1 MKKNWKGIIYLVIGL
16 FLLGLIFYSSNY
28 VLQLKEKNSQNL
40 SSLSSSD
47 FWKEEAIFPERK
59 AIENF
64 LRYLPEV
71 KKDVKLKDVLAAVTK
86 DVESIEGM
94 EMLKNIL
101 QGKEDALM
109 PLQDL
114 DRNFSYLQ
122 KYNLDFIDNW
132 KRQTQNWLLFFGE
145 QKPQHYLVAFQDPE
159 IPRPSGGLL
168 GAYAILSF
176 DQGKIDLEGDSIFV
190 LDDLFFNKVV
200 PPFPLRFISN
210 KWFFHDLNWFFDF
223 PFTGRKI
230 IEYYDQL
237 GLEQK
242 LDGVI
247 SINPGVMKEILSVLG
262 PVEIKKYDLN
272 ITADTFE
279 SFFQNQIT
287 ERARQVVNETPQD
300 SFSLFIKNLRVQLN
314 SASESQLQQ
323 IVSSIQD
330 GLNDKEIQLFFRDD
344 TLEYY
349 FDSLNGAGK
358 VLATADDY
366 LAVVIDSLQ
375 RSFDYSTEERNIS
388 LQSDF
393 TSSDVV
399 NSLTVSNQGGKDK
412 EEYIQVYL
420 PAGITIK
427 KVQNGFLKKNPEPW
441 SYADL
446 GFTEDIDVKLLERTK
461 IYDDKNNIEI
471 FEESGK
477 TVVASWVHLA
487 LHPFVIQYTIPYK
500 QHSPT
505 SWKLQ
510 LQKQSGQK
518 VNFSYNVSPLSG
530 QTIRPT
536 LFPLGKSIPLE
547 RDTDITLYFIPA
559 SNL

>member
-1 MKKNWKGIIYLVIGL
+1 MKKNWKGIVYLVIGL
-16 FLLGLIFYSSNY
+16 SLLSLIFYSSNY
-28 VLQLKEKNSQNL
+28 VLQLKERNSQEL

-47 FWKEEAIFPERK
+47 FWKGDKIFPEGK

-71 KKDVKLKDVLAAVTK
+71 RNDVKLKDVLVDVTQ
-86 DVESIEGM
+86 DMNDIGGM
-94 EMLKNIL
+94 VMLKDML
-101 QGKEDALM
+101 QGKKDALI
-109 PLQDL
+109 PLQNL
-114 DRNFSYLQ
+114 DQNFAYLQ

-132 KRQTQNWLLFFGE
+132 KKQTQNWLLFLGE
-145 QKPQHYLVAFQDPE
+145 RKHQHYLVIFQDPE

-176 DQGKIDLEGDSIFV
+176 DQGKIDLKGDNIFV
-190 LDDLFFNKVV
+190 LDNLFFNKVV

-230 IEYYDQL
+230 LEYYNQL
-237 GLEQK
+237 GLEQQ

-247 SINPGVMKEILSVLG
+247 SINPEAMEAILSVLG
-262 PVEIKKYDLN
+262 PIEIKKYDLN
-272 ITADTFE
+272 IKDTTFK

-287 ERARQVVNETPQD
+287 EGAQQAAPETPRD
-300 SFSLFIKNLRVQLN
+300 SFTLFIENFRIKLS
-314 SASESQLQQ
+314 SASPSQLQQ
-323 IVSSIQD
+323 IVSSLQD
-330 GLNDKEIQLFFRDD
+330 SLNNKEIQLFFQDD

-349 FDSLNGAGK
+349 FDSLNGTGK
-358 VLATADDY
+358 VLATPNDY
-366 LAVVIDSLQ
+366 LAVVISSLQ
-375 RSFDYSTEERNIS
+375 RGLDRSQAERNIT

-393 TSSDVV
+393 TSSGVT
-399 NSLTVSNQGGKDK
+399 NMLTISSRGGQNK
-412 EEYIQVYL
+412 EEYLQVYL
-420 PAGITIK
+420 PAGITIIK
-427 KVQNGFLKKNPEPW
+427 AQNSFLKKNPEPW

-446 GFTEDIDVKLLERTK
+446 GFTEDIDVNLLERVK
-461 IYDDKNNIEI
+461 ICDDKNNIEI

-477 TVVASWVHLA
+477 TVVACWVHLA
-487 LHPFVIQYTIPYK
+487 LHPFVIQYKIPYE
-500 QHSPT
+500 QNTT

-518 VNFSYNVSPLSG
+518 VKFSYSVNPISG
-530 QTIRPT
+530 QSIRPT
-536 LFPLGKSIPLE
+536 LFPLGSSIPLE
-547 RDTDITLYFIPA
+547 GDTDITLHFIPA